1 VPGRAGQRGRLPGL
15 RPRQRHDRDRR
26 QPDLRPGPG
35 EVAMATW
42 DNVRRLALALPGTAE
57 RVSRGGLLAWDVKD
71 KTFAWERPLRPA
83 DRKALGPAA
92 PEGPV
97 LAARVPDLGA
107 KEALLAEAGDTWFTT
122 PHFQGYPAILAR
134 LDRGTLAR
142 RGELPGAARRRRGAT
157 RLAKKYLDRP

>member
-1 VPGRAGQRGRLPGL
+1 V
-15 RPRQRHDRDRR
+15 
-26 QPDLRPGPG
+26 
-35 EVAMATW
+35 ATW
-42 DNVRRLALALPGTAE
+42 DDVRRLALALPSTTE
-57 RVSRGGLLAWDVKD
+57 RVSRDGLAAWDVRD

-134 LDRGTLAR
+134 LDQVTAADLE
-142 RGELPGAARRRRGAT
+142 ELLVEAWLSRAPK
-157 RLAKKYLDRP
+157 RLAKQYLDRS

>member
-1 VPGRAGQRGRLPGL
+1 
-15 RPRQRHDRDRR
+15 
-26 QPDLRPGPG
+26 
-35 EVAMATW
+35 MATW
-42 DNVRRLALALPGTAE
+42 DDVRRLALALPETAE
-57 RVSRGGLLAWDVKD
+57 RVSRDGLAAWDVKD

-134 LDRGTLAR
+134 LDQATVADLE
-142 RGELPGAARRRRGAT
+142 ELLVEAWLSRAPK
-157 RLAKKYLDRP
+157 RLAKEYLDRS

>member
-1 VPGRAGQRGRLPGL
+1 
-15 RPRQRHDRDRR
+15 
-26 QPDLRPGPG
+26 
-35 EVAMATW
+35 MATW
-42 DNVRRLALALPGTAE
+42 DDVRRLALALPSTTE
-57 RVSRGGLLAWDVKD
+57 RVSRDGLAAWDVRD

-134 LDRGTLAR
+134 LDQATVADLE
-142 RGELPGAARRRRGAT
+142 ELLVEAWLSRAPK
-157 RLAKKYLDRP
+157 RLAKQYLDRS

>member
-1 VPGRAGQRGRLPGL
+1 V
-15 RPRQRHDRDRR
+15 
-26 QPDLRPGPG
+26 
-35 EVAMATW
+35 ATW
-42 DNVRRLALALPGTAE
+42 DDVRRLALALPSTTE
-57 RVSRGGLLAWDVKD
+57 RVSRDGLAAWDVKD

-134 LDRGTLAR
+134 LDQVTAADLE
-142 RGELPGAARRRRGAT
+142 ELLVEAWLSRAPK
-157 RLAKKYLDRP
+157 RLAKQYLDRS

>member
-1 VPGRAGQRGRLPGL
+1 
-15 RPRQRHDRDRR
+15 
-26 QPDLRPGPG
+26 
-35 EVAMATW
+35 
-42 DNVRRLALALPGTAE
+42 VRRLALALPGTAE
-57 RVSRGGLLAWDVKD
+57 RVSRDGLLAWDVKD

-122 PHFQGYPAILAR
+122 PHFQGYPAILVR
-134 LDRGTLAR
+134 LDQATAADLE
-142 RGELPGAARRRRGAT
+142 ELLVEAWLSRAPK
-157 RLAKKYLDRP
+157 RLAKEYLDRS

>member
-1 VPGRAGQRGRLPGL
+1 
-15 RPRQRHDRDRR
+15 
-26 QPDLRPGPG
+26 
-35 EVAMATW
+35 MASW
-42 DNVRRLALALPGTAE
+42 DDVRRLALALPSTAE
-57 RVSRGGLLAWDVKD
+57 RVSRDGLLAWDVRD

-122 PHFQGYPAILAR
+122 PHFQGYPAILVR
-134 LDRGTLAR
+134 LDQATAADLE
-142 RGELPGAARRRRGAT
+142 ELLVEAWLSRAPK
-157 RLAKKYLDRP
+157 RLAKEYLGRA